1 MKEMK
6 DSLLNPGN
14 GRRTV
19 FHKDGDPPLTE
30 DMVADYCKLAEWR
43 FGPVF
48 AKAGGTSRLRDLVI
62 NDWKNG
68 DARRQ
73 KTVLAD
79 LKWWREDYP
88 KLSPAERD
96 RLVAHAP
103 PAGPSP
109 RDADAIHLLKLQQWN
124 DARHAQIRAISN
136 AQAKHHETMM
146 LIINNLRPTGR
157 YEYNPATGKYDRYVP

>member
-1 MKEMK
+1 MRPIRFLAPAAAI
-6 DSLLNPGN
+6 LLAAAGEAQADGKAVLVP
-14 GRRTV
+14 
-19 FHKDGDPPLTE
+19 GDPPLTE
-30 DMVADYCKLAEWR
+30 DMAADYCKLAEWR
-43 FGPVF
+43 FGPLL
-48 AKAGGTSRLRDLVI
+48 AKAGGTGRLRELLI

-73 KTVLAD
+73 QTVLAD

-109 RDADAIHLLKLQQWN
+109 RDAEAIHRLKLQQWN
-124 DARHAQIRAISN
+124 DARHAQIRAIS
-136 AQAKHHETMM
+136 
-146 LIINNLRPTGR
+146 
-157 YEYNPATGKYDRYVP
+157 